1 VDSEWGDVLLLRAVC
16 VRTESTTDGSSVT
29 KVVTIAASRA
39 RLLMIAAKAGSVS
52 DLR

>member
-1 VDSEWGDVLLLRAVC
+1 MGIECGDVLLRAVSDT
-16 VRTESTTDGSSVT
+16 TESTTDGGEDT
-29 KVVTIAASRA
+29 NVVTIAAGRA